1 MTSLLHQQFLLTSLS
16 SRDCDGVIV
25 VSLRGELDICG
36 SSAVQAYF
44 SELGRQTR
52 PRSVVADLT
61 GLAFI
66 DCGCLTVL
74 VRHCRDIKSQ
84 GGSFALAG
92 PHGAVH
98 RILAVTGLLTWFDVD
113 DTVEE
118 AVSRT
123 GTQRPPVLPIHRRS
137 GAAARHAEILGKGK
151 DAVSILKKFRHKAQ
165 TAKGK
170 ATKNTGRITGSHRL
184 RAEGRTDQVKG
195 EAKQAS
201 DKVLDAFKQ

>member
-1 MTSLLHQQFLLTSLS
+1 MTALSGQRLMLGSLS
-16 SRDCDGVIV
+16 SRDRDGVVV

-36 SSAVQAYF
+36 SSALQAYF

-52 PRSVVADLT
+52 PRGVVADLT

-74 VRHCRDIKSQ
+74 VRHCQDIKSD

-98 RILAVTGLLTWFDVD
+98 RILAVTGLLNWFDVD

-123 GTQRPPVLPIHRRS
+123 AIKRPPVLPIHRLS
-137 GAAARHAEILGKGK
+137 GVAASRAESPEKATN
-151 DAVSILKKFRHKAQ
+151 AVSILKKFRHKAL
-165 TAKGK
+165 TAAGK
-170 ATKNTGRITGSHRL
+170 P
-184 RAEGRTDQVKG
+184 GRTPAG
-195 EAKQAS
+195 SPEPAS
-201 DKVLDAFKQ
+201 SELKDAAIM